1 MVPAILFV
9 FTKVCGGKSP
19 VPLVIKPEIWADAV
33 AVHCIVTP
41 ATSAV
46 KATATLLLC
55 EQTVCDK
62 ELLVMAGFGFT
73 VII

>member
-33 AVHCIVTP
+33 AVHCTVTP
-41 ATSAV
+41 ETLNV
-46 KATATLLLC
+46 NATATLLPG

-62 ELLVMAGFGFT
+62 ELLVIAGFGFT